1 MGLIERTKLNNKKL
15 MLVGGINIILSI
27 ILLIMNFYD
36 LFQEKGKQNICL
48 IGIVSILFVLTS
60 FFFVTLIITCLE
72 SILIIFINN
81 RFDFRGLYFSNY
93 LFLSQGLLINML
105 GLCVS
110 DSMNKIALYVIIM
123 IMYLICYVEYCFRII
138 RKALVDKKAVLCLS
152 SLIGLFTVLFIIV

>member
-1 MGLIERTKLNNKKL
+1 MFNRYSFNI
-15 MLVGGINIILSI
+15 VCINFI
-27 ILLIMNFYD
+27 
-36 LFQEKGKQNICL
+36 
-48 IGIVSILFVLTS
+48 
-60 FFFVTLIITCLE
+60 FFVTLIITCLE

-138 RKALVDKKAVLCLS
+138 RKALVDKKAVLFYSIIYYCVKYRGR
-152 SLIGLFTVLFIIV
+152 IFI